1 MYSMIFFDTSKSLVI
16 KDCISDLLSSKS
28 GIQAVCDPLLSFTGG
43 QGHLTFT
50 LMTGEVFL
58 SGFSFLLWYT
68 DSALSAESR
77 SSVSTVHPALLMYM
91 YSCMK
96 NLKLINLNVSQLR
109 SRFCIIVV
117 CIIIT
122 TINVMH
128 SDPALVP
135 RHSVS
140 STPSP

>member
-28 GIQAVCDPLLSFTGG
+28 GIQALLSFTGG

-50 LMTGEVFL
+50 LMTGEVCL

-128 SDPALVP
+128 SDPALGP

-140 STPSP
+140 STPLP